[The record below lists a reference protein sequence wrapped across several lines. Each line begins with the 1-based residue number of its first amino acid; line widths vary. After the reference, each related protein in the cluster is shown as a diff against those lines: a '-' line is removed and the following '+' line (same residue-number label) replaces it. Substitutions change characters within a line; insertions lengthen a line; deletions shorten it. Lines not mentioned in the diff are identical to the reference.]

1 MSDLRIGSG
10 QGAERKRILPCCF
23 FTSLRCVRHC
33 FLAVT
38 QAVLG
43 TCRQDPSTTV
53 VSRRTICGIAL
64 DSGAKICNGFLV
76 FAILV
81 VDYCTIKIAL
91 WGGVDLNRLAVIDD
105 GLVVVVL
112 LKINQK
118 RPTG

>member
-1 MSDLRIGSG
+1 MSNLRIGSG
-10 QGAERKRILPCCF
+10 QGAERKRILPSCF
-23 FTSLRCVRHC
+23 FTSLRCIRHC
-33 FLAVT
+33 FLAIT
-38 QAVLG
+38 QIVFG
-43 TCRQDPSTTV
+43 TCRQYPGATV
-53 VSRRTICGIAL
+53 VGSREIFGLAL
-64 DSGAKICNGFLV
+64 DSGAEVSNGLVV
-76 FAILV
+76 FAMLV